1 MASPSTA
8 ARKPRREQKKR
19 ADHPAPA
26 PPRPRPWLELFRPS
40 SPATGAALLGILAV
54 ALTLRAHNLLGM
66 FPILVD
72 ESIYLRWAEI
82 IQHQGQWLISLLDG
96 KPPLHTW
103 LLALP
108 RMAFDGD
115 PLWTGRAVSVAIGL
129 LSTLGIYA
137 IGKRLA
143 GEGAGLLAAGLYAVF
158 PLAVL
163 YDRLAYTESLVNL
176 CGVAIVLTSIETFG
190 REGGSWKQALPAAA
204 AFGLGLFTKQTV
216 LLFAFFPALAG
227 FWLARQRPRFLITSL
242 SSIYGAGLF
251 FLALTWLLK
260 PEAPTLGTHSAV
272 LHHTG
277 FYVQPAEF
285 LQNPFVAL
293 SKNLPLLAGYVVSY
307 VTPSLAFFGM
317 VSLAYLTA
325 RRRWAAWL
333 IVSVSVLPLLV
344 EVMILSLMFP
354 SRWAFPHFWP
364 WLVVI
369 GMAATDLWTI
379 RRQQIASPKHR
390 TAVAAAVV
398 ALIVAPV
405 FLRSLAM
412 LASPRARLHADDAT
426 GFLGSSAHVGFGIR
440 EAVDY
445 LEAEAE
451 THGPFVLLVD
461 PIWGP
466 PADAMITFLNGR
478 HGIRAYEAWWT
489 QLSGTHAILPRGSAA
504 LLRSHYERLEAGK
517 IDFLA
522 VPRVFYVTDT
532 NYYTDAAVK
541 IRQPD
546 AKLVQ
551 SFPKPDGKQAI
562 HVYRLK

>member
-1 MASPSTA
+1 MASTSTA
-8 ARKPRREQKKR
+8 ARKQRRDRKKR
-19 ADHPAPA
+19 PDDQAPA
-26 PPRPRPWLELFRPS
+26 PSRERPWLELLRPS
-40 SPATGAALLGILAV
+40 SSASRAALLGILAL
-54 ALTLRAHNLLGM
+54 ALLLRAHNLLGM

-82 IQHQGQWLISLLDG
+82 IHHQGQWLISLLDG

-108 RMAFDGD
+108 RIVFDGD
-115 PLWTGRAVSVAIGL
+115 PLWTGRAVSVVIGL
-129 LSTLGIYA
+129 LSTVGVFA

-143 GEGAGLLAAGLYAVF
+143 GEAAGLLAAGLYAVF

-176 CGVAIVLTSIETFG
+176 CGIAIVLTSIEAFRNENNTA
-190 REGGSWKQALPAAA
+190 KQALPAAL

-227 FWLARQRPRFLITSL
+227 IWLARKRPRFLMTSL
-242 SSIYGAGLF
+242 GWIYGTGLF

-285 LQNPFVAL
+285 LENPFVAV
-293 SKNLPLLAGYVVSY
+293 SKNLPLLAGYVATY
-307 VTPSLAFFGM
+307 VTVSLAFFGV
-317 VSLAYLTA
+317 VSLVYLTA
-325 RRRWAAWL
+325 RRRWDAWL
-333 IVSVSVLPLLV
+333 VASVSILPLFV
-344 EVMILSLMFP
+344 EIMILSLMFP

-364 WLVVI
+364 WFVI
-369 GMAATDLWTI
+369 VGMAATELWQT
-379 RRQQIASPKHR
+379 RREQFAAPSRRNAII
-390 TAVAAAVV
+390 AAVV
-398 ALIVAPV
+398 LLIVGPV

-412 LASPRARLHADDAT
+412 LASPQNRLHPDDAS

-445 LEAEAE
+445 LETEAEAR
-451 THGPFVLLVD
+451 GPFVLLVD

-466 PADAMITFLNGR
+466 PADAIITFLNER
-478 HGIRAYEAWWT
+478 HGIRAFEAWWT
-489 QLSGTHAILPRGSAA
+489 QLSGTHAILPQGTADV
-504 LLRSHYERLEAGK
+504 LRSHYERLEAGK
-517 IDFLA
+517 VDFRA
-522 VPRVFYVTDT
+522 APRVFYVTDT
-532 NYYTDAAVK
+532 NYYNDAAVK
-541 IRQPD
+541 VRQPN

-562 HVYRLK
+562 NVYQLK